1 MHAIDGRIE
10 ARSTHS
16 EIRKRSSL
24 SNARRYLSD
33 EHFTVDGHGL
43 IVSTMVTEPDRTAE
57 RDAVA
62 PGLRDSGCDTYDA
75 GRRQNY

>member
-1 MHAIDGRIE
+1 MPGGICRM
-10 ARSTHS
+10 ST
-16 EIRKRSSL
+16 
-24 SNARRYLSD
+24 
-33 EHFTVDGHGL
+33 TVDGHGL